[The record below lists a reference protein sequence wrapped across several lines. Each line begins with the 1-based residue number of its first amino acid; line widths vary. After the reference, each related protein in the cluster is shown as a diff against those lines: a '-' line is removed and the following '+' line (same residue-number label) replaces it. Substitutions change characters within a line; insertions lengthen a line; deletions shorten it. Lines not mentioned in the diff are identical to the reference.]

1 MFDNLVESERHHS
14 DSSRKGLF
22 FAITLGV
29 YFVIFSVLVVLAI
42 KGADIYM
49 DTQNLAD
56 LKLITP
62 VVVEEAAPP
71 QPQQKQ
77 EPAKQQ
83 QVKVEQQVATVREF
97 VTDRPEVVQKG
108 TSVTR
113 EGQSP
118 PVPGAIKGKVDYVPP
133 SGGTPFG
140 TSTGTGTAAAPP
152 PAPSIDEP
160 PPPPPPTPTPTP
172 TRAPI
177 SGGVLNG
184 KAISLP
190 KPPYPAIAK
199 AARASGTV
207 TVQVTI
213 DESGKVISARAV
225 SGHPLLQQAAVQAA
239 YGARFSPTQLSG
251 QPVKVTGVITYNFVA
266 Q

>member
-1 MFDNLVESERHHS
+1 MFDHLVESTAHHE
-14 DSSRKGLF
+14 DSARKGWF
-22 FAITLGV
+22 FVGTFAI
-29 YFVIFSVLVVLAI
+29 YFVIFSILLIAAI

-62 VVVEEAAPP
+62 VVVEEQ
-71 QPQQKQ
+71 QPVQQQKQ
-77 EPAKQQ
+77 EQPKQA
-83 QVKVEQQVATVREF
+83 KVEVQQQVATVREI

-108 TSVTR
+108 VSVER
-113 EGQSP
+113 GNQSP
-118 PVPGAIKGKVDYVPP
+118 PVPGAVKGTRDYVPP
-133 SGGTPFG
+133 GGGSPFG
-140 TSTGTGTAAAPP
+140 DPNATGVVAKAPP
-152 PAPSIDEP
+152 PPPSDEP
-160 PPPPPPTPTPTP
+160 PPPPPPKPTPP
-172 TRAPI
+172 PAPKAPI

-199 AARASGTV
+199 AAHASGTV

-213 DESGKVISARAV
+213 DESGKVISAHAV
-225 SGHPLLQQAAVQAA
+225 GGHPLLQQAAVQAA
-239 YGARFSPTQLSG
+239 YQARFTPTQLSG